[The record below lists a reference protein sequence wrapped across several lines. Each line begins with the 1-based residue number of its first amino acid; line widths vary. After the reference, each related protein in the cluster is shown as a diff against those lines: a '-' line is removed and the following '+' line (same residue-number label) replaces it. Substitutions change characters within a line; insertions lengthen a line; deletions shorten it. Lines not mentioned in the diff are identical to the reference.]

1 MLLQRFT
8 RGGLPTLLL
17 CSLLAAG
24 CAGSGP
30 AKAPEQAAT
39 GAVPAGADASGT
51 LAAPVIPPEAL
62 TMFEQATAIMAS
74 GDYVDAEL
82 RFKEFLLQYPDY
94 AGAYVNL
101 AIIYANN
108 GDDEQ
113 TQQALDQALALDP
126 ENPAAL
132 NQMGILLRK
141 NGNFLGAEAAYM
153 KAVTVSPDYALAHY
167 NLGILNELYLQRLEP
182 ALQHFEIYQS
192 LVGDDQQV
200 AKWIADLERRIAASQ
215 RTANVAE

>member
-1 MLLQRFT
+1 MLLQRST
-8 RGGLPTLLL
+8 NRGLPALLL
-17 CSLLAAG
+17 LALVSAG

-30 AKAPEQAAT
+30 AKAPEQSAT
-39 GAVPAGADASGT
+39 GPVSAGGDKVES
-51 LAAPVIPPEAL
+51 AAGPVIPPAAL
-62 TMFEQATAIMAS
+62 TLFEQATAVMAS

-82 RFKEFLLQYPDY
+82 RFKEFLLQYPEFP
-94 AGAYVNL
+94 GAYVNL

-108 GDDEQ
+108 ADDEQ

-126 ENPAAL
+126 DNPAAL
-132 NQMGILLRK
+132 NQLGILLRK
-141 NGNFLGAEAAYM
+141 NGNFLEAEAAYM

-167 NLGILNELYLQRLEP
+167 NLGILNELYLQRLEA

-192 LVGDDQQV
+192 LVGDDEQV

>member
-8 RGGLPTLLL
+8 RIGPPMVVLL
-17 CSLLAAG
+17 SLFAAG

-39 GAVPAGADASGT
+39 GSAPAGADSTVPAT
-51 LAAPVIPPEAL
+51 DIVIPPEAL
-62 TMFEQATAIMAS
+62 TMFEQATAIMAG

-113 TQQALDQALALDP
+113 TQQVLDQALALDP
-126 ENPAAL
+126 DNPAAL

>member
-8 RGGLPTLLL
+8 RIGPPMLVLL
-17 CSLLAAG
+17 SLLAAG

-39 GAVPAGADASGT
+39 GSAPAGADSTVPAT
-51 LAAPVIPPEAL
+51 DIVIPPEAL
-62 TMFEQATAIMAS
+62 TMFEQATAIMAG

-113 TQQALDQALALDP
+113 TQQVLDQALALDP
-126 ENPAAL
+126 DNPAAL